1 MGIDAWGWDA
11 PLHMQAERAKSSGE
25 PGVFWE
31 AHQADLPYSQL
42 ERLMNLG
49 ALPPTGF
56 TVSCFP
62 LKIEGASGAPARVV
76 AHVPDS

>member
-1 MGIDAWGWDA
+1 
-11 PLHMQAERAKSSGE
+11 MQAKRAKRSGE
-25 PGVFWE
+25 RGVFWE

-49 ALPPTGF
+49 ALPATGF

-76 AHVPDS
+76 AHVPGP